1 LPRQPGDRGPVKTG
15 SKSGRSADSLSA
27 PLPYARQVPKPAT
40 AKVTVQLFGPLT
52 IAIGERRIGPRD
64 LGGIRPKQVL
74 EILLAARGRRVPTDR
89 LADLL
94 WGQELPQDA
103 RGSLQTFVSV
113 LRRHLSSD
121 REWAR
126 ALVVT
131 EPEAY
136 RVDTELVEID
146 LDRFDELLERAAHEP
161 AHVARRCL
169 EQALALV
176 PGEVLEDEPYA
187 SWAEELR
194 GVYQA
199 RILGARLDAAETALV
214 ACDYGAALEHADEA
228 IGMDRFG
235 ERAQQLAMVALYA
248 LGRQHEALEA
258 YRRLRVHLDKEL
270 GLEPLPAT
278 RALQSSIL
286 RQDDV
291 SALLPRPSRVEGGRR
306 LDAAPITFLGRSN
319 EFGTLERVTRRALEG
334 SFSLVLIE
342 GEAGFGK
349 SRVLDELAS
358 SLEGARIGRS
368 TCSELERHLPY
379 VPLATAIREA
389 LHDLMPEPG
398 ALPALR
404 EILPEL
410 RVDDDG
416 RAFAE
421 VDALESLVGLVEAH
435 APLMLL
441 LDDLQWADPST
452 LGSIA
457 YIQRRCAA
465 LPIAVVGAFRSE
477 EVADGDPLRR
487 LTPTAVVRLEPL
499 TKSELA
505 PLGISDLHERTG
517 GNPRFV
523 TAAVRQGNV
532 GKLEQTLAETLLARC
547 RAEGVLAY
555 RLLVWASVL
564 GEGFEWEDL
573 SKVTLLD
580 PLLVT
585 EELERLCARG
595 LLRVDGFRFRFRFT
609 IVREVLMHTVSPA
622 RRRVLREHLT
632 AARREPRPDRT
643 EPQAIPFQR

>member
-1 LPRQPGDRGPVKTG
+1 VPR
-15 SKSGRSADSLSA
+15 L
-27 PLPYARQVPKPAT
+27 AT
-40 AKVTVQLFGPLT
+40 ANVTIQLFGPLT
-52 IAIGERRIGPRD
+52 ITIGERTIGLRD

-74 EILLAARGRRVPTDR
+74 EILLAARGHRVPTDR

-103 RGSLQTFVSV
+103 GGSLQTFISV
-113 LRRHLSSD
+113 LRRHLTSD
-121 REWAR
+121 RDCAR

-131 EPEAY
+131 EAEAY
-136 RVDTELVEID
+136 RVDTELVKLD
-146 LDRFDELLERAAHEP
+146 LDHFDDLLERAGKEP
-161 AHVARRCL
+161 AHVARPYL

-176 PGEVLEDEPYA
+176 RGDVLEDEPYA
-187 SWAEELR
+187 VWAEELR
-194 GVYQA
+194 GAYHA

-214 ACDYGAALEHADEA
+214 ACDYGAAREHADEA
-228 IGMDRFG
+228 IGMDLFG
-235 ERAQQLAMVALYA
+235 ERAHQLAMLALYG

-258 YRRLRVHLDKEL
+258 YQRLRARLDTEL
-270 GLEPLPAT
+270 GLEPLPET

-291 SALLPRPSRVEGGRR
+291 SALLPRPLRVKGSSHV
-306 LDAAPITFLGRSN
+306 DAARIAFLGRSD
-319 EFGTLERVTRRALEG
+319 EFATLERVTRRSLDG
-334 SFSLVLIE
+334 SFSLALIE

-349 SRVLDELAS
+349 SRLLDELAL

-421 VDALESLVGLVEAH
+421 VDALESLVRLVETH
-435 APLMLL
+435 APLVLL

-452 LGSIA
+452 LGALA
-457 YIQRRCAA
+457 YIRRRCAT
-465 LPIAVVGAFRSE
+465 LPIAVVGAFRGE

-487 LTPTAVVRLEPL
+487 LTPSALVRLEPL

-505 PLGISDLHERTG
+505 PLAISDLHERTG

-523 TAAVRQGNV
+523 TAAVRQGSV
-532 GKLEQTLAETLLARC
+532 GNLEQTLAETLLAHC
-547 RAEGVLAY
+547 RAEGALAY
-555 RLLVWASVL
+555 RLLVSASVL

-573 SKVTLLD
+573 SKVTVVD

-585 EELERLCARG
+585 EELERLCTRG
-595 LLRVDGFRFRFRFT
+595 LLRVDGFRFGFRFS
-609 IVREVLMHTVSPA
+609 IVREVLLHTVSPA
-622 RRRVLREHLT
+622 RQGVLRERLT
-632 AARREPRPDRT
+632 AARRERRPDRT
-643 EPQAIPFQR
+643 EPHATLLAR

>member
-1 LPRQPGDRGPVKTG
+1 
-15 SKSGRSADSLSA
+15 
-27 PLPYARQVPKPAT
+27 
-40 AKVTVQLFGPLT
+40 
-52 IAIGERRIGPRD
+52 
-64 LGGIRPKQVL
+64 VL
-74 EILLAARGRRVPTDR
+74 EILLAARGHRVPTDR

-94 WGQELPQDA
+94 WGEELPQDGG
-103 RGSLQTFVSV
+103 GSLQTFVSV
-113 LRRHLSSD
+113 LRRRLTSD
-121 REWAR
+121 RERAR

-131 EPEAY
+131 EVEAY
-136 RVDTELVEID
+136 RLDTELVELD

-169 EQALALV
+169 DQAFALV
-176 PGEVLEDEPYA
+176 RGELLEDEPYA
-187 SWAEELR
+187 PWAQELR

-214 ACDYGAALEHADEA
+214 ACDYGDALEHAQVA
-228 IGMDRFG
+228 IDMDGFG
-235 ERAQQLAMVALYA
+235 ERAHQLAMLALYA
-248 LGRQHEALEA
+248 LGRQREALEA
-258 YRRLRVHLDKEL
+258 YRRLRALLDEEL
-270 GLEPLPAT
+270 GLEPLPET

-286 RQDDV
+286 RQEDV
-291 SALLPRPSRVEGGRR
+291 TALLPRQSRVEAGPR
-306 LDAAPITFLGRSN
+306 LDAAEIALLGRSD
-319 EFGTLERVTRRALEG
+319 EFGMLERLIRRTLEG
-334 SFSLVLIE
+334 SFSLALIE

-349 SRVLDELAS
+349 SRLLDELAS
-358 SLEGARIGRS
+358 SVEGTLIGRS

-410 RVDDDG
+410 RVHDDG

-421 VDALESLVGLVEAH
+421 VDALESLVRLAEAH
-435 APLMLL
+435 APLVLL

-452 LGSIA
+452 LGALA

-465 LPIAVVGAFRSE
+465 LPIAIVGAFRSE

-517 GNPRFV
+517 GNPHFV
-523 TAAVRQGNV
+523 TAALRQRSAGN
-532 GKLEQTLAETLLARC
+532 LEQTLAETLLARC
-547 RAEGVLAY
+547 RAEGLLAC
-555 RLLVWASVL
+555 RLLVCASVL
-564 GEGFEWEDL
+564 GEAFAPEDL
-573 SKVTLLD
+573 SKVTLVD

-585 EELERLCARG
+585 EELDRLCDRR
-595 LLRVDGFRFRFRFT
+595 LLSVDGFRFRFRFS
-609 IVREVLMHTVSPA
+609 IVREVLLHTVSPA
-622 RRRVLREHLT
+622 RRRVLLERLT
-632 AARREPRPDRT
+632 AARPEGRTDRT
-643 EPQAIPFQR
+643 EPQAIPLTR